1 MDNDM
6 QITELVKKQILIL
19 DGAMGTMIQ
28 NYGLQEDDFKGERF
42 KTHPIDLKGNNDL
55 LCITRPDIIKAIHL
69 EYLEAG
75 ANIIETNTFNAN
87 LFSQE
92 DYNLGDITYE
102 LSLAGAK
109 VARDAV
115 NTFTKQNPNT
125 PTYVAGVVGPTG
137 KTLSMSPDVNDP
149 SFRAIKWVDLVE
161 TYKNAMR
168 GLIDGGADLIL
179 IETVF
184 DTLNAKAAIFAL
196 EEVMEEKGVKIPLMI
211 SGTITDASGRT
222 LSGQTAEAFLY
233 SLSHASTLFSL
244 GLNCALGAEDMD
256 AYVQAIGEVSPF
268 CVNAHPNA
276 GLPNEFGE
284 YDESPEYMGQLIEG
298 WASRGMLNIIGGCC
312 GTTPAHIKEIARV
325 VKDKAPREIP
335 TIKPYCSLSG
345 LEPLVITEQSNYINV
360 GERTNVAGSRKFLRL
375 INTEEFDEALDIAR
389 NQVENGA
396 NIIDI
401 NMDDGMLDSE
411 ACMVKFLNLV
421 SSEPEICKVPIMID
435 SSRWD
440 VVEAGLRCVQGKGV
454 VNSISLKEGKAAFL
468 EKAKLVKRYG
478 AAVLVMAFDEL
489 GQADTFQRRVDICK
503 LSYTIL
509 VEEVGF
515 APQDIIFD
523 PNIFAIATG
532 IEEHNKYALE
542 FIEAVREIK
551 KQCPHA
557 LISGGVSNVSFS
569 FRGNNPMR
577 ETIHSVFLYHAVKAG
592 MDMGI
597 VNPAQLTF
605 YNDIPK
611 DILEVVEDAIL
622 NKDPDHITERLID
635 VAEKVKGNKITSKT
649 VDLSWRE
656 KPVAERLCHALVKG
670 ITEYIVEDTEEA
682 RLSHDKPIQV
692 IEGPLMDGMA
702 VVGELF
708 GDGKMFLPQV
718 VKSARVMKQAVA
730 HLMPF
735 IEAEKSK
742 GANSSAGKVLMATVK
757 GDVHDIGKNI
767 VSIVLQCNNFEVIDL
782 GVMVPRDKII
792 ETAIKEEV
800 DLIGLSGLITPSLD
814 EMVHIAKELQ
824 SRGLSIPMMVGGAT
838 TSVVHTAVKI
848 DTEYDGMVIHALDA
862 STAVPLVAGAI
873 NKDPKLKA
881 IFKAN
886 NADILEKS
894 RLENAKK
901 RGKRKL
907 IPYSTALNNS
917 FKHNWTAK
925 DTYKPNKPGITVV
938 NDISLDKLLPYID
951 WRFFFYSWDLKGKFP
966 EILSDPIKGEA
977 ATKLYEEAQG
987 ILKIMLERQCPK
999 TAGVVGIFPAHSDG
1013 EDIII
1018 YSDES
1023 RQTESCRFHMARQ
1036 QVDKK
1041 GQPNLSLAD
1050 YITPKESGIKDWMG
1064 CFAITAGLGEEEL
1077 ANEFKN
1083 KGDDYS
1089 ALLVKSLS
1097 DRFAEALAEFMHEK
1111 VRKEIWGYNVD
1122 ENCDLNNLLAANYQ
1136 GIRPAPGY
1144 PSCTNHAD
1152 KLKFWQLMDVEER
1165 CGISL
1170 TDSYMMQ
1177 PASSVSGFYF
1187 SFKEARYFGVGKI
1200 GEDQI
1205 QSLAQRMGSTLEEAK
1220 TDFQENLEF

>member
-1 MDNDM
+1 MK
-6 QITELVKKQILIL
+6 ITELVKEKILIL

-28 NYGLQEDDFKGERF
+28 EYGLEEADFKGERF
-42 KTHPIDLKGNNDL
+42 KDHTIDLKGNNDL
-55 LCITRPDIIKAIHL
+55 LCITRPNIIKDIHL
-69 EYLEAG
+69 AYLKSG

-92 DYNLGDITYE
+92 DYSLGDIAYE
-102 LSLAGAK
+102 LSFAGAK
-109 VARDAV
+109 VARAAVEEFVIENPDADCFV
-115 NTFTKQNPNT
+115 S
-125 PTYVAGVVGPTG
+125 GVIGPTG

-149 SFRAIKWVDLVE
+149 SFRAISWQGLVD
-161 TYKNAMR
+161 TYKEACR
-168 GLIDGGADLIL
+168 GLIDGGSDLIL

-196 EEVMEEKGVKIPLMI
+196 EEVMEEKGIKIPLMI

-222 LSGQTAEAFLY
+222 LSGQTAESFLY

-284 YDESPEYMGQLIEG
+284 YDQSPEYMGSLIEG
-298 WASRGMLNIIGGCC
+298 WANRGMLNIIGGCC
-312 GTTPAHIKEIARV
+312 GTTPAHIAEIARV
-325 VKDKAPREIP
+325 VSGITPRQIP
-335 TIKPYCSLSG
+335 TLKPYCRLAG
-345 LEPLVITEQSNYINV
+345 LEPLVITELSNYINV

-375 INTEEFDEALDIAR
+375 INDEEFDEALSIAR

-401 NMDDGMLDSE
+401 NMDDGMLDSLV
-411 ACMVKFLNLV
+411 CMEKFLNLV

-454 VNSISLKEGKAAFL
+454 VNSISLKEGKEEFL
-468 EKAKLVKRYG
+468 TKARLVKRYG
-478 AAVLVMAFDEL
+478 AAVLVMAFDEE
-489 GQADTFQRRVDICK
+489 GQADTFDRRVTICK
-503 LSYTIL
+503 LSYDLL
-509 VEEVGF
+509 VNEVGF

-542 FIEAVREIK
+542 FINAVREIK
-551 KQCPHA
+551 IQCPHA

-577 ETIHSVFLYHAVKAG
+577 EAIHSVFLYHAVKAG

-605 YNDIPK
+605 YDDIPK
-611 DILEVVEDAIL
+611 DVLEVLEAAVL
-622 NKDPDHITERLID
+622 NTDPDNITERLID
-635 VAEKVKGNKITSKT
+635 VAEKLKGTAGKT
-649 VDLSWRE
+649 KVIDNSWRE
-656 KPVAERLCHALVKG
+656 KPVAERLSHALVKG
-670 ITEYIVEDTEEA
+670 ITEFIVADTEEA
-682 RLSHDKPIQV
+682 RLSHDTPIEV
-692 IEGPLMDGMA
+692 IEGPLMNGMS
-702 VVGELF
+702 VVGKLF

-735 IEAEKSK
+735 IEAAKES
-742 GANSSAGKVLMATVK
+742 GASSSAGKVLMATVK

-782 GVMVPRDKII
+782 GVMVPRDKILDV
-792 ETAIKEEV
+792 AQKENV
-800 DLIGLSGLITPSLD
+800 DIIGLSGLITPSLD
-814 EMVHIAKELQ
+814 EMVQVAKEMKL
-824 SRGLSIPMMVGGAT
+824 RGMNIPLIVGGAT

-848 DTEYDGMVIHALDA
+848 DPEYDFPVIHALDA

-873 NKDPKLKA
+873 HVKPEERAKFEK
-881 IFKAN
+881 KN
-886 NADILEKS
+886 NEILEES
-894 RLENAKK
+894 RQENARK
-901 RGKRKL
+901 RARKSL
-907 IPYSTALNNS
+907 ISYDKACANS
-917 FKHNWTAK
+917 FKHDWQPS
-925 DTYKPNKPGITVV
+925 DVYQPLKPGVTVV
-938 NDISLDKLLPYID
+938 NDVTLEELLPYID
-951 WRFFFYSWDLKGKFP
+951 WRFFFYSWDMKGKFP
-966 EILSDPIKGEA
+966 EILTDPDKGEA
-977 ATKLYEEAQG
+977 ASRLYEEAQE
-987 ILKIMLERQCPK
+987 IIKLMLERKCPQ
-999 TAGVVGIFPAHSDG
+999 TAGVVGIFPSASDG
-1013 EDIII
+1013 DEVVIYED
-1018 YSDES
+1018 ET
-1023 RQTESCRFHMARQ
+1023 RTTEKMRFYMARQ

-1041 GQPNLSLAD
+1041 GHPNLCLAD
-1050 YITPKESGIKDWMG
+1050 YVAPVSSAVNDWVG

-1077 ANEFKN
+1077 AQEFKDQN
-1083 KGDDYS
+1083 DDYS

-1097 DRFAEALAEFMHEK
+1097 DRLAEAFAEFIHEK
-1111 VRKEIWGYNVD
+1111 VRKEIWGYEKTEYELGD
-1122 ENCDLNNLLAANYQ
+1122 MLASNFQ

-1144 PSCTNHAD
+1144 PSCTNHSD
-1152 KLKFWQLMDVEER
+1152 KLKFWELMDTENN

-1170 TDSYMMQ
+1170 TESNMMI

-1187 SFKEARYFGVGKI
+1187 SSKLARYFGVGKI
-1200 GEDQI
+1200 GNDQVE
-1205 QSLAQRMGSTLEEAK
+1205 SLVERSSLSGEEIK
-1220 TDFQENLEF
+1220 RQFQENIAL